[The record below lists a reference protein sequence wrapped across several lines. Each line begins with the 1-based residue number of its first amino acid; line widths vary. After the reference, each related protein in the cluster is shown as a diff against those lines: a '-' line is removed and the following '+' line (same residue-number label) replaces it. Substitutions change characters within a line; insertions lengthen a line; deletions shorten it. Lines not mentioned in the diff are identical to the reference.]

1 MASATTTTTTVV
13 ANKKNKDRKQKV
25 RFSERVQCRKT
36 LSRRG
41 YTANE
46 IRQTWISADEMEEM
60 AEQRQIILNQLEEVG
75 QSLSSSSSS
84 PNDDDD
90 DDTMASFRG
99 LESWTVQG
107 TKQMANAVESCWY
120 AVLSE
125 QEKQLQ
131 WYSNNNYCINTD
143 RLAKA
148 SQKVSI
154 ISKCLAYE
162 RAQTDEREAQKV
174 LYQTTTTTTT
184 TVFDNVEWKWSSGCF
199 VQQQQQQHSWTKP
212 RFTAVLRQ

>member
-1 MASATTTTTTVV
+1 
-13 ANKKNKDRKQKV
+13 
-25 RFSERVQCRKT
+25 
-36 LSRRG
+36 
-41 YTANE
+41 
-46 IRQTWISADEMEEM
+46 MEEM
-60 AEQRQIILNQLEEVG
+60 AEQRQITLNQLEEVG

-84 PNDDDD
+84 SNDDDD
-90 DDTMASFRG
+90 DATTTMASFRG

-131 WYSNNNYCINTD
+131 WYSNSNNNNNYCINTD

-162 RAQTDEREAQKV
+162 RGQIDEREAQKV
-174 LYQTTTTTTT
+174 LYQTTTTTTTT

-199 VQQQQQQHSWTKP
+199 VQQQQQHSWTKP